1 MENLLRPKKT
11 NPRGIP
17 EAPFIEKVEEYVVSP
32 DQFEQ
37 VFQAFQERLQQYK
50 YMMESKNKTFSD
62 LKRRLPGLESNLKMC
77 GVLKGGKS
85 AGDEDEDEE
94 EDEEEENK
102 QIEVNYQLD
111 DTLYTK
117 AVIEKPVDKVALW
130 LGADIMMEYPLDEA
144 IELLHTQIKD
154 CEEKLIEA
162 EQDVEFLRENIT
174 TMEVNTARLY
184 NWDVERRQK
193 ERLAASK

>member
-1 MENLLRPKKT
+1 MENLLKPKKT

-17 EAPFIEKVEEYVVSP
+17 EAPFIERVEEYVVNP

-50 YMMESKNKTFSD
+50 YMMESKNNTLSD

-77 GVLKGGKS
+77 GVLKGSKS
-85 AGDEDEDEE
+85 ADDDDDDDDED
-94 EDEEEENK
+94 K

-154 CEEKLIEA
+154 CEEKLSEA

-193 ERLAASK
+193 ERLASSK